1 MAKKAMIEYAYEI
14 MQEKKSISF
23 STLWASVSKKAEL
36 TDQEKE
42 KALPNFYTQLSLDGR
57 FVALGNN
64 KWSLRDRL
72 PYEKVHVDLSDFYN
86 DLEEE
91 TEGDDEEEGETK
103 KEENAPTE
111 EGANI

>member
-1 MAKKAMIEYAYEI
+1 MAEKAMIEYAYEI

-36 TDQEKE
+36 NEEEKT

-72 PYEKVHVDLSDFYN
+72 PFDKVHVDLSDFYN

-91 TEGDDEEEGETK
+91 TEGDDDEEGETK
-103 KEENAPTE
+103 KEDAPAD
-111 EGANI
+111 EGANL

>member
-42 KALPNFYTQLSLDGR
+42 KALPNFYTQLSLDDLKR
-57 FVALGNN
+57 INITDISRKSHQLIVIDQFEELFVLGKEDIELVNDMISN
-64 KWSLRDRL
+64 LIEFCT
-72 PYEKVHVDLSDFYN
+72 PDFV
-86 DLEEE
+86 
-91 TEGDDEEEGETK
+91 K
-103 KEENAPTE
+103 
-111 EGANI
+111 